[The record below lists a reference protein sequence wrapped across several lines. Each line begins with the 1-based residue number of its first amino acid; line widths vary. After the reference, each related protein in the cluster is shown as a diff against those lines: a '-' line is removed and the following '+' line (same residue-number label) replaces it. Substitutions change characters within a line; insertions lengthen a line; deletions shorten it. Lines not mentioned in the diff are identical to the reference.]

1 MAVVADSEKAGTQ
14 KALHQHIQ
22 AYGMWTHWW
31 AHTYGTGGSCCIS
44 WEGGTAFAFDQ
55 TPNHRAQH
63 TKYRRGGKKQKK
75 YLSVWVAS
83 RLFSYSRGLKKKSI
97 AESTRAVFPQC
108 RRRNGSLHNIH
119 KTILCFLKTKCHDS
133 NNNKELCSHGSF
145 CAKMQLNVLRQS
157 KTVAEN
163 ID

>member
-1 MAVVADSEKAGTQ
+1 MRRLAHRKHYTSTFRHMACGPTDGHTHMVLVDPAASHGREARRSPLIRLQITEHSTQSTAGEEKN
-14 KALHQHIQ
+14 K
-22 AYGMWTHWW
+22 
-31 AHTYGTGGSCCIS
+31 
-44 WEGGTAFAFDQ
+44 
-55 TPNHRAQH
+55 
-63 TKYRRGGKKQKK
+63 KK

-97 AESTRAVFPQC
+97 AKSTRAVFPQC

-157 KTVAEN
+157 KTGAEN